1 MNEHERPQPQ
11 NLAAEEGVLGAIML
25 AGTTEAGAKIID
37 ALRATG
43 LEPDDF
49 YRPSHGL
56 IYETALALV
65 ERGEP
70 TDAVSL
76 ADALE
81 GDRLDEAGGNERLH
95 ELAALV
101 PATANAPHYATIV
114 VKEAERR
121 RLAEAGR
128 TLQAAAE
135 NGALD
140 DTLRERVTRALESRR
155 TRRAESVEF
164 LAVEEFVARVEP
176 QAKPLAIDADGGTVL
191 PATGLAMVYGTGGA
205 GKTTL
210 WLDAAMH
217 LTAGIDWL
225 DGCVRP
231 VRKLRVGWIENEGPR
246 EEFRRKLERKHA
258 AWKGRIKRGRLLVF
272 DRPWSKFD
280 LRRDEHRSELARVV
294 AEHDVDLLIVGP
306 LHRLGMEGG
315 GTPDEVRAFTALIEA
330 VQERCLRPVLFVV
343 IHHDNRAGQVS
354 GAWEGVP
361 DLLVHVQGQGN
372 GRLRVFWQKARWSA
386 ALHATGLNLAW
397 AEGEGFAVEE
407 KPELDEEAIAEAIVA
422 AISDEPGIGWTK
434 VAERTPGI
442 RDTRRREVRD
452 GLLQARR
459 IVNVV
464 KDESG
469 ERAALNHCPPKR
481 PASLYRA
488 DDPTIRHLRPEP
500 DADGT
505 QIASDRGEGE
515 EVHLRPASRPK
526 GTQDAGTQFV
536 TPRIGHDA
544 AEEAEH

>member
-1 MNEHERPQPQ
+1 VNVPRPDPQ
-11 NLAAEEGVLGAIML
+11 NLDAEESVLGAIML
-25 AGTTEAGAKIID
+25 SATPDAGAKIID

-56 IYETALALV
+56 IYATALALV
-65 ERGEP
+65 DRREP

-76 ADALE
+76 ADALD
-81 GDRLDEAGGNERLH
+81 GRLDEAGGKERLH

-114 VKEAERR
+114 VKEAQRR
-121 RLAEAGR
+121 RLAESVR
-128 TLQAAAE
+128 RLQAALQ
-135 NGALD
+135 NGALTD
-140 DTLRERVTRALESRR
+140 DLREEARRSLEPRR

-164 LAVEEFVARVEP
+164 LTVEEFVARVEP
-176 QAKPLAIDADGGTVL
+176 QAEPLAIDADGGTVL

-258 AWKGRIKRGRLLVF
+258 AWRGRIKRGRLLVF

-294 AEHDVDLLIVGP
+294 AEHDLDLLIVGP
-306 LHRLGMEGG
+306 LHRLGMQGG

-330 VQERCLRPVLFVV
+330 VQERCPRPVLFVV

-361 DLLVHVQGQGN
+361 DLLVHVQGRGH
-372 GRLRVFWQKARWSA
+372 GRLRVLWQKARWSA
-386 ALHATGLNLAW
+386 ALHATGLDLIW
-397 AEGEGFAVEE
+397 AEGEGFQQ
-407 KPELDEEAIAEAIVA
+407 AEAEQSRPERVWDNIA
-422 AISDEPGIGWTK
+422 AYVLEHGGCAWNE
-434 VAERTPGI
+434 VAEA
-442 RDTRRREVRD
+442 V
-452 GLLQARR
+452 
-459 IVNVV
+459 
-464 KDESG
+464 SG
-469 ERAALNHCPPKR
+469 ERKYLMRRRDAMLTEGLIVNAGT
-481 PASLYRA
+481 ASRFQLWHR
-488 DDPTIRHLRPEP
+488 DDPARPTIEATDSEHRTDAEP
-500 DADGT
+500 IGSALGGG
-505 QIASDRGEGE
+505 GESGPVRRFGPVRTDPRTGE
-515 EVHLRPASRPK
+515 PLSAPP
-526 GTQDAGTQFV
+526 
-536 TPRIGHDA
+536 DA
-544 AEEAEH
+544 AEEEAGH